1 MDEDRHQE
9 NKSGWKKSYVAVDEN
24 FDAYIEVLFT
34 KIFKAQ
40 EKEDGQLLVDE
51 EEILKFIQCDL
62 TAEDSIAMRTE
73 LGAVNPSYKKEQ
85 IEEVKVHKENLED
98 EEKEVFKEADEST
111 V

>member
-40 EKEDGQLLVDE
+40 EKEGQLLVDE

-85 IEEVKVHKENLED
+85 IEEVKVQKENPEV
-98 EEKEVFKEADEST
+98 EEKEVSKEADESMM
-111 V
+111 